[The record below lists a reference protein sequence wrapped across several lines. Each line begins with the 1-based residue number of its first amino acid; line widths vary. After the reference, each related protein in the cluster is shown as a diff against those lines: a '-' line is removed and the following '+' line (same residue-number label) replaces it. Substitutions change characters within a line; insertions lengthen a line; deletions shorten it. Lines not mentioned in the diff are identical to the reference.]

1 MRMIGRRLRIHGRVQ
16 GVFFRNWAVDEA
28 EALGLRGWIR
38 NRTDGS
44 VEALAFGEAEA
55 VDVFIAKCRR
65 GPPAAQVER
74 LDVEAADGEPPEGFR
89 KTPTA

>member
-1 MRMIGRRLRIHGRVQ
+1 MTGRRLRIFGRVQ
-16 GVFFRNWAVDEA
+16 GVFFRNWAVEQA
-28 EALGLRGWIR
+28 QALGLRGWIR

-44 VEALAFGEAEA
+44 VEALAYGAPEA
-55 VDVFIAKCRR
+55 VDAFIAKCRE

-74 LDVEAADGEPPEGFR
+74 VDVTVENNEPPEGFR